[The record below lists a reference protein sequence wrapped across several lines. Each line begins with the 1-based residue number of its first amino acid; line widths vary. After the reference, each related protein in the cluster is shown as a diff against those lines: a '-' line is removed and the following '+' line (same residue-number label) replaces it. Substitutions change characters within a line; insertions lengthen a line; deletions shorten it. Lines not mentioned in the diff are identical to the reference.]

1 MSATLYT
8 IEVRQAAD
16 QGPELRVRIEMGFND
31 ATIQVNAG
39 GSRSERTVPVA
50 QLRAITDRIERVS
63 LPFAPVKAALAQSV
77 GYELTIS
84 SALAQAAFR
93 WVSTAP
99 PGWEPIAE
107 IAEEL
112 LGLAGD

>member
-16 QGPELRVRIEMGFND
+16 AAPELRVRIEMGFND

-39 GSRSERTVPVA
+39 GSKSQRTIPVARVRQATDRLERT
-50 QLRAITDRIERVS
+50 AIP
-63 LPFAPVKAALAQSV
+63 LAPMKAALASSV
-77 GYELTIS
+77 GYELIIS
-84 SALAQAAFR
+84 SALAQSSFR
-93 WVSTAP
+93 WVSTVP

-112 LGLAGD
+112 LALAGD